1 MWLILTLKSMPRQEY
16 LRRMVE
22 KQAARNPL
30 SYKPTDVTLQF
41 LMHFR
46 LLNTVIEG
54 SILEGKK
61 SDLAW
66 QKEIS

>member
-1 MWLILTLKSMPRQEY
+1 
-16 LRRMVE
+16 MVE